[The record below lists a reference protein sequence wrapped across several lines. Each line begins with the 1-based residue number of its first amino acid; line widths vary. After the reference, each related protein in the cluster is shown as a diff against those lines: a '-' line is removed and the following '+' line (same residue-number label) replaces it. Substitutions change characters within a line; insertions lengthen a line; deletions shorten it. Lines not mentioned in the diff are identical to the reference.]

1 MKHFLDYSRRSSTVV
16 NWLES
21 ALSRRQSVEEGQVRS
36 GRQHSFRIFEHLLRR
51 SASAKVV
58 ELS

>member
-21 ALSRRQSVEEGQVRS
+21 ALSRRQSVEEGQVHS